1 MAPVSTRPASAQAP
15 LTLARS
21 IAAAV
26 PTPVASPSASSPV
39 VARIVADAGT
49 PGAQPLVQRSPSGGQ
64 IPVATFTAT
73 PVVQRDEA
81 AAPTGAQSANTHSD
95 RELDELAKALFGR
108 FRTQL
113 KAEVIYEREAKGLS
127 FDAF

>member
-1 MAPVSTRPASAQAP
+1 M
-15 LTLARS
+15 
-21 IAAAV
+21 
-26 PTPVASPSASSPV
+26 
-39 VARIVADAGT
+39 
-49 PGAQPLVQRSPSGGQ
+49 
-64 IPVATFTAT
+64 
-73 PVVQRDEA
+73 VQRDEA
-81 AAPTGAQSANTHSD
+81 AAPTGAQSADTHSD